1 VGFGTVLGTVLSA
14 AISRAQRLSHGFAL
28 NALGLYGQ

>member
-14 AISRAQRLSHGFAL
+14 AISRAQRLSRGFA
-28 NALGLYGQ
+28 

>member
-14 AISRAQRLSHGFAL
+14 AISRAQRLSHGFA
-28 NALGLYGQ
+28 